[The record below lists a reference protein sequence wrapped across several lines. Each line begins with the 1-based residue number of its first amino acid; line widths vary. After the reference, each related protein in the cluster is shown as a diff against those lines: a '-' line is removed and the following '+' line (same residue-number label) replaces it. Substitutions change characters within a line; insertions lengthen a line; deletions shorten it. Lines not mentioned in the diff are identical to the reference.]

1 MNINLGIFHA
11 AFFDET
17 AEHLEEMERLLI
29 ELDLESPSSDALNA
43 IFRAAHSIKGG
54 AGTFGFN
61 DMAELTHVL
70 ESLLDRLRKAEMLPT
85 PEMVDAFLAAADV
98 IQGQLAAHR
107 SGKVADPALAK
118 TVAERLEVFLGLPT
132 SETGTESS
140 KSSEDTTDRDS
151 GELLSSPATLN
162 RQRWRICLSLPARSG
177 WGMDSL
183 LEEWNRRGTLKVV
196 SSPKAGQIGGDWEVH
211 FSTTDTE
218 HKIREDLAFYADPSQ
233 IQIEQMSEEE
243 EDSTSAKSESED
255 GFGFFED
262 APGAPDLGYG
272 FFTPISEISQESSQ
286 ETTEETRPNA
296 VPYGIFS
303 GAPGAPVEGI
313 ARTSPTAAVSPPSFS
328 PSQDIVLAKKSEGN
342 SIRVGVEKVDQIMN
356 LVGELVITQSMLAQV
371 ASQLD
376 PTWTI
381 RLQSGLD
388 QLERNTRNLQ
398 ESVMSIRM
406 MPISVVF
413 SRFPR
418 LVRDLASKLGKRVE
432 LITLGEGTE
441 LDKGLTEKLSD
452 PLTHL
457 VRNSLDHGIESPE
470 IRAAKGKEAV
480 GRITLSASHQGGN
493 VVIEVRDD
501 GAGLNRDRI
510 LAKAREKGLATGE
523 SLSDQEVWQL
533 IFAPGFSTA
542 EQVTDVSGRGVG
554 MDVVRRNIQEI
565 GGTVEISSMAG
576 IGSTFTVRLP
586 LTLAILDGLSVS
598 VGEETF
604 IISLGYIMESM
615 RPKISDLRT
624 VAGKG
629 RLVRV
634 RGEYLP
640 ILPLYEL
647 FGIASLAKEPEE
659 GILVLLEAE
668 GRRVAL
674 FVDQLVG
681 QHQVVIKS
689 LESNF
694 RRVDGISG
702 ATIMGDGR
710 VALILDV
717 GYLARRATRV
727 STLESGTI

>member
-29 ELDLESPSSDALNA
+29 ELDLDSPSSDALNA

-70 ESLLDRLRKAEMLPT
+70 ESLLDRLRKGETLPT
-85 PEMVDAFLAAADV
+85 PEMVDAFLAAADA
-98 IQGQLAAHR
+98 IQGQLTAHR
-107 SGKVADPALAK
+107 TGAVADPAVAK
-118 TVAERLEVFLGLPT
+118 SVAERLEVFLGLPISEPET
-132 SETGTESS
+132 EFSEEVTERSSEELSSSET
-140 KSSEDTTDRDS
+140 
-151 GELLSSPATLN
+151 LAW
-162 RQRWRICLSLPARSG
+162 QRWRICLSLPARSG
-177 WGMDSL
+177 WGMDTL
-183 LEEWNRRGTLKVV
+183 LEEWGRRGTLKVI
-196 SSPKAGQIGGDWEVH
+196 SSPGAGQIGGSWEVH
-211 FSTTDTE
+211 FTTTDTE
-218 HKIREDLAFYADPSQ
+218 HEIREDLAFYADPSQ
-233 IQIEQMSEEE
+233 IQIEQMSEDQEVIPL
-243 EDSTSAKSESED
+243 AKSEPED

-262 APGAPDLGYG
+262 APGAPDPGYG
-272 FFTPISEISQESSQ
+272 FFAPVAEIYQEYDQ
-286 ETTEETRPNA
+286 ETPEETRPKA
-296 VPYGIFS
+296 TTHSAYGIFS
-303 GAPGAPVEGI
+303 GAPGAPVEGV
-313 ARTSPTAAVSPPSFS
+313 ARTSPTTIVSSVS
-328 PSQDIVLAKKSEGN
+328 SSDIVLAKKSEGN

-376 PTWTI
+376 HTCTI

-418 LVRDLASKLGKRVE
+418 LVRDIASKLGKRVE

-441 LDKGLTEKLSD
+441 LDKGLTEKLTD

-457 VRNSLDHGIESPE
+457 IRNSLDHGIESPE
-470 IRAAKGKEAV
+470 IRATKGKEAV

-510 LAKAREKGLATGE
+510 LAKAREKGLTTGE
-523 SLSDQEVWQL
+523 SLSDQEVWLL

-615 RPKISDLRT
+615 RPKASDLRI

-640 ILPLYEL
+640 ILPLHEL
-647 FGIASLAKEPEE
+647 FGITPLAKEPEE

-727 STLESGTI
+727 STLESATV